1 MYLTNANKKKIVQIM
16 QSYALWSSDPLD
28 DVNSAYAL
36 KMKAEAIVEL
46 VDMGIPHHLEK
57 WARDLLDKPRYA
69 SAVYVTEV
77 TQHDQ
82 TI

>member
-1 MYLTNANKKKIVQIM
+1 MYLTNANRKKIVEIM
-16 QSYALWSSDPLD
+16 QSYALWSDDPLD
-28 DVNSAYAL
+28 DDNRVYAL
-36 KMKAEAIVEL
+36 KMRAEAIVEL